1 MSGFGVIL
9 GQYVRRA
16 LAYRWIVLV
25 PTVLVFALVT
35 FYLAIQ
41 PDTYETHAVLMAPLT
56 ESANPDARRD
66 ARDMQRAT
74 LRSASERLLS
84 SRMLLEVVDQVDPY
98 PEIRRT
104 QGPEAALEKL
114 RENVRISVN
123 TRAGVITVTCTHQ
136 GNEHPAQM
144 AADVVNTLTKNFIDM
159 QVEAIIDNV
168 TKQKNFLD
176 TEKARLRKEL
186 DGALASLDEFKATN
200 AGSLPDDVPTNEAR
214 VDRLRRD
221 LVEYR
226 SAQRSREFEI
236 GSLRRDLARLDAEMS
251 LLARGER
258 PSGTSALEVA
268 ERTLASLELDLNTLL
283 QRYGEEHA
291 EVVKLRQRIK
301 ALNDQI
307 SDLRSEHPDNTAI
320 KAREDVIRY
329 LIDDNTRLIKQY
341 KDELDEM
348 DKAIAE
354 TQKEIDA
361 TTKRILR
368 ASTLESVY
376 MSRQRDVSEADSKY
390 ERILARHAAIELMI
404 NNKRFDKTAPIQIE
418 QSAFVPPKPASPNRL
433 LTSMV
438 GLLLGLGIGVGL
450 AIALNKLDKSYQRPE
465 DLRGLLPGAVL
476 VTIPEVRASSVR
488 LGRAILG
495 ILAGLVLTGI
505 FAAAIAVLGI
515 QAGWWG
521 APEMIQP
528 LIDLR

>member
-41 PDTYETHAVLMAPLT
+41 PDTFETHAVLMAPIT

-84 SRMLLEVVDQVDPY
+84 SKMLLEVIDQIDPY

-114 RENVRISVN
+114 REDVRVNVN
-123 TRAGVITVTCTHQ
+123 TRAGVITVSCSHR
-136 GNEHPAQM
+136 GGEHPAQM
-144 AADVVNTLTKNFIDM
+144 AADIANTLTTNFIHM
-159 QVEAIIDNV
+159 QVDAIFENV

-176 TEKARLRKEL
+176 SEKARLRKEL
-186 DGALASLDEFKATN
+186 DTALSALDEFKAQN
-200 AGSLPDDVPTNEAR
+200 AGCLPDDVPTNEAR

-221 LVEYR
+221 VVEYR

-236 GSLRRDLARLDAEMS
+236 GSLRRDLARLDAEMHM
-251 LLARGER
+251 LARGER
-258 PSGTSALEVA
+258 PTGTSALEVA
-268 ERTLASLELDLNTLL
+268 KRTLASQKLDLNTLL
-283 QRYGEEHA
+283 QRFGEGHA
-291 EVVKLRQRIK
+291 EVVKLKQRIK

-307 SDLRSEHPDNTAI
+307 SELETVHPDDTAI

-341 KDELDEM
+341 QGELDEM
-348 DKAIAE
+348 DKAISE
-354 TQKEIDA
+354 TQNEIDA

-376 MSRQRDVSEADSKY
+376 MSRQRDVTEAETKY
-390 ERILARHAAIELMI
+390 DRILARHAAIEVMLHD
-404 NNKRFDKTAPIQIE
+404 KHFDRTAPIQIE

-433 LTSMV
+433 LTSLV
-438 GLLLGLGIGVGL
+438 GLVLGLGIGVGL
-450 AIALNKLDKSYQRPE
+450 AIALSKLDKSYQRPE

-476 VTIPEVRASSVR
+476 VTIPEVRASSIR

-495 ILAGLVLTGI
+495 IFAGLVLTGI
-505 FAAAIAVLGI
+505 FAASIAVLGI